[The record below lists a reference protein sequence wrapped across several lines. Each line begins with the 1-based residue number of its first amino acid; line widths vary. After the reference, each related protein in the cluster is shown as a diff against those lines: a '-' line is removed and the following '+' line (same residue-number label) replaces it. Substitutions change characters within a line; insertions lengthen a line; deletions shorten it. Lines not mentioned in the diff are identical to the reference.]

1 MNVIIWAV
9 VAGMAVSSIGL
20 VLSRD
25 WRKHLIFLTVQY
37 LGMFVLLREH
47 WPLTMSAAKL
57 ITGWMAVAVI
67 GMTQSRL
74 RAPDAPDVSWPQGRT
89 FRLLTSALVVLVV
102 FALAPR
108 LSTFLPGITTPEVI
122 GGLLLVGMG
131 LLHLGITV
139 QPLRVII
146 GILTVLCG
154 FETVYASVEN
164 SIVVAGML
172 SAITLGLVL
181 LGAYL
186 LNAET
191 GDRA

>member
-1 MNVIIWAV
+1 MDVLIWAA
-9 VAGMAVSSIGL
+9 VAAMAVSSIGL
-20 VLSRD
+20 VISRD
-25 WRKHLIFLTVQY
+25 WRKHLVFLAVQY

-57 ITGWMAVAVI
+57 ITGWMTVAVI

-74 RAPDAPDVSWPQGRT
+74 IMPEATDVSWPQGRI

-102 FALAPR
+102 LTLAPR
-108 LSTFLPGITTPEVI
+108 LSTFLPGITDPEVI

-139 QPLRVII
+139 QPARVIF

-154 FETVYASVEN
+154 FEIVYASVEN
-164 SIVVAGML
+164 SIVVAAML
-172 SAITLGLVL
+172 SAITLGLAL

-186 LNAET
+186 LTAET